1 MHVKV
6 EKNIKTEDGVGVGAG
21 VSVSAG
27 NGASSDKNTSKP
39 LFLIN
44 YINIFNSRVS
54 FLIF

>member
-27 NGASSDKNTSKP
+27 NGAPSDKNTSEL

-44 YINIFNSRVS
+44 YINVFNSRVS
-54 FLIF
+54 FLII